1 MIRNLGIFGIGLML
15 LSFTSAASAHTI
27 ITRMSD
33 RQTVGMPQM
42 VAAAGKTDLVLVGE
56 VHTIKEHHDLQLD
69 LLRSLN
75 QGKPRLAIGLEMLPA
90 SRQHQLDRWSAGQL
104 SEPAMRAVFEESWTN
119 WELYRDIF
127 LFARDHHVPM
137 VALDVAPEV
146 VRKVSQYGFQSLSP
160 QERSYLPAGTS
171 CDLRN
176 PQIALLRKAF
186 AQHFQEKVFN
196 YFCEAQ
202 TVRNSGMAINLAR
215 YVKEH
220 PGHRVAVLTG
230 VWHAVKYAIP
240 EQLSRTGSR
249 LSYTVILPETPELN
263 AESAGLAEADYL
275 FDM

>member
-1 MIRNLGIFGIGLML
+1 MFGNMRSFCLTIL
-15 LSFTSAASAHTI
+15 LLALASVASAHTI

-33 RQTVGMPQM
+33 RQSVSMSEL
-42 VAAAGKTDLVLVGE
+42 VAAAGKTDLVLMGE
-56 VHTIKEHHDLQLD
+56 VHTNKEHHDLQLD

-75 QGKPRLAIGLEMLPA
+75 HGKPRLAIGLEMVP
-90 SRQHQLDRWSAGQL
+90 STKQHQLNQWSAGKL
-104 SEPAMRAVFEESWTN
+104 SEHAMRTLFEENWTD

-127 LFARDHHVPM
+127 LFARENRIPM
-137 VALDVAPEV
+137 VALDVPVEI
-146 VRKVSQYGFQSLSP
+146 VRKVSQAGFQSLTP

-215 YVKEH
+215 YLKEQ
-220 PGHRVAVLTG
+220 PGHRVVVLTG

-240 EQLSRTGSR
+240 DQLARSGSR
-249 LSYTVILPETPELN
+249 LSFTVILPETPELN
-263 AESAGLAEADYL
+263 AESAGFAEADYL
-275 FDM
+275 YDM

>member
-1 MIRNLGIFGIGLML
+1 MFRNVWIFSVVVMQLAL
-15 LSFTSAASAHTI
+15 ASAAGAHTI

-33 RQTVGMPQM
+33 RQSISMPEM
-42 VAAAGKTDLVLVGE
+42 VAAAEKTDLVLVGE
-56 VHTIKEHHDLQLD
+56 VHTNKDHHDLQLD

-75 QGKPRLAIGLEMLPA
+75 QGRPRLAIGLEMIPA
-90 SRQHQLDRWSAGQL
+90 TKQRQLDQWSAGRL
-104 SEPAMRAVFEESWTN
+104 SEPSMRAVFEESWTD
-119 WELYRDIF
+119 WGLYREIF
-127 LFARDHHVPM
+127 LFARDHRVPM
-137 VALDVAPEV
+137 VALDVPGEV
-146 VRKVSQYGFQSLSP
+146 VRKVSQSGFKSLTP
-160 QERSYLPAGTS
+160 KERSYLPVGTS

-215 YVKEH
+215 YLREH

-240 EQLSRTGSR
+240 EQLARNGSR
-249 LSYTVILPETPELN
+249 LSFTVILPETPELN
-263 AESAGLAEADYL
+263 ADSAGFAEADYL